1 MHCVI
6 VFMHAGERLVGGAGQ
21 QQQQKRI
28 PNQRVGGEK
37 PARAAGVRAGG
48 LRGARPRRRRLLRR
62 AAAFRLQAL
71 GSGQGQQGEISVD
84 EQMVRQAVLQAIAK
98 CIRDTCRMRSIQ
110 IQETEEPEID
120 LPLGLGAQASLA
132 IEVWEVVKILY
143 STIYV
148 SIPSSIYH
156 AWFHNETLASACML
170 LPDRKGLFHY
180 TSVSFF
186 SH

>member
-1 MHCVI
+1 MQVSVSSVELGSSSNKKGFRI
-6 VFMHAGERLVGGAGQ
+6 NVSVERSRPGLLVSVLEAF
-21 QQQQKRI
+21 
-28 PNQRVGGEK
+28 EEL
-37 PARAAGVRAGG
+37 G
-48 LRGARPRRRRLLRR
+48 LDADVSC